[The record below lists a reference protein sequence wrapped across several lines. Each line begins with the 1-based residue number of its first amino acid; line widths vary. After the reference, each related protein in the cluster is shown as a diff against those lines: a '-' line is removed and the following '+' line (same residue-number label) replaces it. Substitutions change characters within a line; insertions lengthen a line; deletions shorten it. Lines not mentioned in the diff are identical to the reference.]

1 VRHAIGANTTDNV
14 SEKQGGPVNLSA
26 RAVRRPAPRNLFVLD
41 LAPRLESFAEEV
53 VQGLSQ
59 TPKTLSPKFFYD
71 QRGAQLF
78 TAICT
83 TRAYYPTRTENR
95 ILTEQA
101 RAIAQAIG
109 ANAVIIEYGA
119 GEIEKV
125 RRLLPAAHPSMY
137 VGLDISGDQLVRAS
151 TALAMDYP
159 WLQVVAVIGDYQS
172 ELEAELTLPAR
183 SRRVVFFPGSTVGNF
198 EPQHAREFL
207 RRVRKLVGDEGGI
220 VIGVDLQ
227 KPIEVLNLAYN
238 DPQGYTAAF
247 NLNLLVRMNRELDA
261 DFDLSAFSHRAFYNA
276 ERARIEMHL
285 VSARRQTVHIGA
297 QAFHFAAGESIHTES
312 SYKYTPESFAAL
324 AREAGFE
331 RRQMWSDPAQWFGV
345 FFLHN

>member
-1 VRHAIGANTTDNV
+1 
-14 SEKQGGPVNLSA
+14 VNLSA

-41 LAPRLESFAEEV
+41 LAPLAESFAEEV
-53 VQGLSQ
+53 VQGLSRL
-59 TPKTLSPKFFYD
+59 PKTLSPKFFYD

-78 TAICT
+78 TCICT

-95 ILTEQA
+95 ILSEHA
-101 RAIAQAIG
+101 WHIAHAIG
-109 ANAVIIEYGA
+109 PSAVIIEYGA

-125 RRLLPAAHPSMY
+125 RRLLPAAHPAMY

-151 TALAMDYP
+151 AALALDYP

-172 ELEAELTLPAR
+172 ELESELTLPDSAR
-183 SRRVVFFPGSTVGNF
+183 RIVFFPGSTIGNF
-198 EPQHAREFL
+198 EPHAALGFL
-207 RRVRKLVGDEGGI
+207 QRVRKLVGDEGGI

-227 KPIEVLNLAYN
+227 KPVDVLNLAYN

-261 DFDLSAFSHRAFYNA
+261 DFDLRGFSHRAFYSA

-285 VSARRQTVHIGA
+285 VSERAQSVHIAGRT
-297 QAFHFAAGESIHTES
+297 FEFAAGETIHTEN
-312 SYKYTPESFAAL
+312 SYKYTPESFASL
-324 AREAGFE
+324 ARQAGFSE
-331 RRQMWSDPAQWFGV
+331 LEMWTDAARWFGV
-345 FFLHN
+345 FFLHNSH